1 MMTYVITKYGDREL
15 QGVAE
20 IAGHWLSEFF
30 ELKDVKKVVIDIDP
44 DLDCWGECGE
54 RDVAGVILID
64 THQFPTETEDATY
77 EISVNPKQCLRD
89 FIATIVHEF
98 VHIKQWETGEW
109 DGDGEAEANHLQ
121 YTITDRMWKEGV
133 F

>member
-1 MMTYVITKYGDREL
+1 MTYVVSKYVHKDL

-20 IAGHWLSEFF
+20 IAGQWLSEFF
-30 ELKDVKKVVIDIDP
+30 TLKDVKKVVIDINP

-54 RDVAGVILID
+54 RDA
-64 THQFPTETEDATY
+64 TEDATY

-89 FIATIVHEF
+89 FVATIVHEF

-109 DGDGEAEANHLQ
+109 DGDGEAEAKHLQ
-121 YTITDRMWKEGV
+121 YSITDRMWKEGV